1 MSVSTPVRRA
11 TPRDIVARKGG
22 DPIVCLTAYTTPM
35 AQALDDTV
43 DLLLVGDSLGMVL
56 YGLETTLGV
65 SLEMMIEHTKA
76 VMRGSQSACVVVD
89 MPFGSYQETPDQ
101 AFRNAGRV
109 LAETGCAAV
118 KIEGGVEMASTV
130 RFLVERGVPVLGH
143 VGLKP
148 QSVNTAGGFGV
159 QGRTDD
165 EAAAIIA
172 DAEAV
177 AGAGAFAVVVENI
190 VEPLAR
196 AITARISIPTIGI
209 GASPACDGQI
219 LVAEDILG
227 LGTGHIPR
235 FVRRYASL
243 NEQIIAAV
251 RAYADDVH
259 ARRFPGPEHV
269 AGAPSL
275 IDSPGRKAG

>member
-1 MSVSTPVRRA
+1 MSASTPVRRA
-11 TPRDIVARKGG
+11 TPRDIAARKGG
-22 DPIVCLTAYTTPM
+22 DPVVCLTAYTTPM

-56 YGLETTLGV
+56 YGFETTLGV
-65 SLEMMIEHTKA
+65 TLEMMIGHTKA
-76 VMRGSQSACVVVD
+76 VMRGSRAACVVVD
-89 MPFGSYQETPDQ
+89 MPFGSYQESPEQ
-101 AFRNAGRV
+101 AFRNAGRL

-118 KIEGGVEMASTV
+118 KIEGGTEMASTV
-130 RFLVERGVPVLGH
+130 RFLAERGVPVLGH

-159 QGRTDD
+159 QGKAED

-177 AGAGAFAVVVENI
+177 AGAGAFAVVIENI

-196 AITARISIPTIGI
+196 AITARLAIPTIGI

-227 LGTGHIPR
+227 LGSGRVPQ
-235 FVRRYASL
+235 FVRCYATL
-243 NEQIIAAV
+243 NEQVTAAAQ
-251 RAYADDVH
+251 AYADDVR

-269 AGAPSL
+269 VGAPSL
-275 IDSPGRKAG
+275 VDDPGRKTG

>member
-1 MSVSTPVRRA
+1 MSASTPVRRA
-11 TPRDIVARKGG
+11 TPRDIAARKGG
-22 DPIVCLTAYTTPM
+22 DPVVCLTAYTTPM
-35 AQALDDTV
+35 AQSLDAAV

-56 YGLETTLGV
+56 YGLENTLGV
-65 SLEMMIEHTKA
+65 SLGMMIEHTKA
-76 VMRGSQSACVVVD
+76 VMRGSRSACVVVD
-89 MPFGSYQETPDQ
+89 MPFGSYQESPGQ

-118 KIEGGVEMASTV
+118 KIEGGVEMAPTV

-148 QSVNTAGGFGV
+148 QSVNTAGGFRV
-159 QGRTDD
+159 QGKADD

-177 AGAGAFAVVVENI
+177 AEAGAFAVVVENI

-196 AITARISIPTIGI
+196 AITARLAIPTIGI

-219 LVAEDILG
+219 LVAEDMLG
-227 LGTGHIPR
+227 LGSGRVPR
-235 FVRRYASL
+235 FVRRYATL
-243 NEQIIAAV
+243 NEQITAAAQ
-251 RAYADDVH
+251 AYADDVR
-259 ARRFPGPEHV
+259 ARRFPGPEHL

-275 IDSPGRKAG
+275 VDDPGRKAG

>member
-11 TPRDIVARKGG
+11 TPRDIAARKGG

-35 AQALDDTV
+35 AQALDHTV

-76 VMRGSQSACVVVD
+76 VMRGSRSACVAVD
-89 MPFGSYQETPDQ
+89 MPFGSYQETPEQ

-118 KIEGGVEMASTV
+118 KIEGGVEMASTA

-159 QGRTDD
+159 QGRADD

-227 LGTGHIPR
+227 LGTGRIPR

-243 NEQIIAAV
+243 NEQITAAAQ
-251 RAYADDVH
+251 AYADDVR

-269 AGAPSL
+269 AGAPNL